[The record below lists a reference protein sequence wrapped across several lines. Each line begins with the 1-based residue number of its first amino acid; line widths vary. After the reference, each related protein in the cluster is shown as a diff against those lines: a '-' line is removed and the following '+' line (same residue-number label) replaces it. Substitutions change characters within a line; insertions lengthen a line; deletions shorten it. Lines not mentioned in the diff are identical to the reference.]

1 MLYFINSLSIRGV
14 FMANS
19 LHDGHRKR
27 LREKFKKGKEVFNE
41 HELLELLLC
50 YSIARK
56 DTNELAHKLIST
68 FGSLS
73 AVLSASP
80 EALTK
85 VEGVGETTASLL
97 SLVNYITSIKKK
109 QQSPV
114 KLDSIDAVKKIA
126 FDVFAELKNE
136 AFFMFY
142 LDGQKNVIASTVLDD
157 GDISK
162 VTLDFDKFSQAIMVH
177 KPKSV
182 IIMHN
187 HFSKYPLPSEEDDK
201 ATAKIYA
208 FLNFHKI
215 NLLDHVIVS
224 GKEIYSYYYDDRL
237 KSIKNMVDVKF
248 S

>member
-1 MLYFINSLSIRGV
+1 
-14 FMANS
+14 MANGG

-41 HELLELLLC
+41 HELLELLLS

-56 DTNELAHKLIST
+56 DTNALAHKLIST

-80 EALTK
+80 EVLSK
-85 VEGVGETTASLL
+85 VEGIGETSATLL
-97 SLVNYITSIKKK
+97 SLVGYVSSIKKK
-109 QQSPV
+109 EQLPV

-126 FDVFAELKNE
+126 FDVFSGLKNE
-136 AFFMFY
+136 VFFMFY
-142 LDGQKNVIASTVLDD
+142 LDGQKNVISSTKLDD

-162 VTLDFDKFSQAIMVH
+162 VTLDFNRFSQAIMLH

-201 ATAKIYA
+201 ATSKIYA

-215 NLLDHVIVS
+215 NLLDHIIVS

-237 KSIKNMVDVKF
+237 KTIKNMVDVKF

>member
-1 MLYFINSLSIRGV
+1 
-14 FMANS
+14 MANS

-80 EALTK
+80 EALSK

-162 VTLDFDKFSQAIMVH
+162 VT
-177 KPKSV
+177 
-182 IIMHN
+182 
-187 HFSKYPLPSEEDDK
+187 
-201 ATAKIYA
+201 
-208 FLNFHKI
+208 
-215 NLLDHVIVS
+215 
-224 GKEIYSYYYDDRL
+224 
-237 KSIKNMVDVKF
+237 
-248 S
+248 